1 MKRPAF
7 QFYPGDWLKDAALR
21 SCSLEARG
29 LWADMLS
36 LMHQAEPY
44 GHLVLNGLP
53 IDDAALGR
61 MVGATPSKVRRLI
74 EELERSGTAS
84 RRADGALY
92 SRRMVR
98 DEQLRN
104 ERAEFGKLGG
114 NPKLKGKVNP
124 PHKPEQT
131 PSSSSS
137 SSSSNPLSL
146 VAEDWQPPEWVGAR
160 LQMAGRPPKW
170 LPENVGAFIAHYRG
184 LSVSRRESEWGELF
198 VKWML
203 RESVYAQGEK
213 RGTTNR
219 RNPSLAEQ
227 AAEAE
232 RIAAG
237 WEPDAL

>member
-61 MVGATPSKVRRLI
+61 MVGATPGKVRRLI

-84 RRADGALY
+84 RTADGALY

-114 NPKLKGKVNP
+114 NPNLKAKVNP
-124 PHKPEQT
+124 PDKPEQT

-137 SSSSNPLSL
+137 SSSSLSL
-146 VAEDWQPPEWVGAR
+146 CPEDWQPPEWIGAR
-160 LQMAGRPPKW
+160 LHMAGVPQTWEPHH
-170 LPENVGAFIAHYRG
+170 LAAFISHRRKAG
-184 LSVSRRESEWGELF
+184 VSETPNELAEGF
-198 VKWML
+198 IGWMI
-203 RESVYAQGEK
+203 RQRKVYDQRSSNGS
-213 RGTTNR
+213 TTNR
-219 RNPSLAEQ
+219 RNPSLAER

-232 RIAAG
+232 RVADENFG
-237 WEPDAL
+237 PL